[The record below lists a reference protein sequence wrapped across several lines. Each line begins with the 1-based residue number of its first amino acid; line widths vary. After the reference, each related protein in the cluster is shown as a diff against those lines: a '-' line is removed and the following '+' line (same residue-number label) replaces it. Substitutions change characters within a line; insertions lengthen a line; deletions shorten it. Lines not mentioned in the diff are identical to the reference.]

1 MGRMLVTRL
10 KKTLKTTS
18 KVMGKP
24 LSRMLTTFQSH
35 APTASKELLEHLK
48 SLGTLVR
55 FQNRSSEISLL
66 NSKVEDLGL
75 KLSMRNEDFD
85 HLFAEFKQISDREG
99 QFINDNKILQEKNN
113 RLLEQIIDKERLEH
127 TFQMTMSESQNK
139 VLNQM
144 EKLNEQISQ
153 PKSASKI
160 GEIGEDFVLECLQ
173 TAFPNNTSILRH
185 GENNS
190 GDILFRIENTEKYI
204 MFEVKNLAS
213 KVSVSST
220 KNGKDLAKF
229 FHDLNNPS
237 ASFDIYGGVLVSL
250 NGPVDLNAPALVP
263 KFYNGKP
270 YLYIDCM
277 KQQYPD
283 PECLMKVVV
292 HMMTYLIK
300 NSDQMEVENF
310 GLKIENYQRSM
321 KSLMQAYQRL
331 YKNQDTQKKN
341 LELLKSS
348 LDSLNSLFLDDL
360 KEAAKLEEGG
370 KLSLKEDFS
379 RCE

>member
-1 MGRMLVTRL
+1 MITRL

-55 FQNRSSEISLL
+55 FQNRTSEIAVL

-75 KLSMRNEDFD
+75 KLSKRNEDFD
-85 HLFAEFKQISDREG
+85 HLFTEFKQISDREG

-213 KVSVSST
+213 KVSVSSA

-270 YLYIDCM
+270 YLYIDSM